1 MMDILFVENEIKKDI
16 EECLKYYGFKN
27 TSLCEHKVYVSKLD
41 NLIGWEICVS
51 FFNLGT
57 SYKHNVRHNVK
68 FMFFGI
74 PVDSDTT
81 LFKMIPLKSS
91 LSTEQTETDFLDLT
105 YSNPNREMPSMY
117 FRNYPFAVAID
128 FQHKLIFDETFS
140 HNIQCDILENYWN
153 KLYKYGT
160 EENC

>member
-1 MMDILFVENEIKKDI
+1 MMDMVFAENEIKKDI

-41 NLIGWEICVS
+41 NLMGWEICVS

-105 YSNPNREMPSMY
+105 SSNPNREMPSMY
-117 FRNYPFAVAID
+117 FRGYPFAVAID

-153 KLYKYGT
+153 KLYKHGT

>member
-1 MMDILFVENEIKKDI
+1 MMDMVFVENEIKKDI
-16 EECLKYYGFKN
+16 EECLKYFGFKN
-27 TSLCEHKVYVSKLD
+27 TSLCEHKVYVYKLD

-51 FFNLGT
+51 FSNLGT
-57 SYKHNVRHNVK
+57 SSRHNVK

-81 LFKMIPLKSS
+81 LFKMVPLKSN
-91 LSTEQTETDFLDLT
+91 LSTEQMETDFLDLT
-105 YSNPNREMPSMY
+105 SSNSNREMPSMY
-117 FRNYPFAVAID
+117 FRDYPFATAID

-140 HNIQCDILENYWN
+140 HNIQCDILESYWN
-153 KLYKYGT
+153 KLYNYGT